1 MAIVFVTHDLAVVA
15 EIADEVVVM
24 YAGRIVEHAPVIDL
38 FERPAHPYT
47 VGLLHARPKPGQ
59 TRHDGSTLN
68 VIPGSLPA
76 PSERGQG
83 CRFQARCSQAQP
95 RCREAEPVLE
105 PVRPGHEAACFLL
118 TPMT

>member
-1 MAIVFVTHDLAVVA
+1 VV
-15 EIADEVVVM
+15 
-24 YAGRIVEHAPVIDL
+24 DL

-47 VGLLHARPKPGQ
+47 VGLLHARPRPGQ
-59 TRHDGSTLN
+59 TRRDGSMLN

-83 CRFQARCSQAQP
+83 CRFRARCPHVQP
-95 RCREAEPVLE
+95 RCDEAEPALQ

-118 TPMT
+118 TPAA